1 MPLTSK
7 GEEIMGA
14 MQNQYGEE
22 KGKQVFY
29 ASKNAGKI
37 SGVDT
42 ILTDP
47 QPNLDQQ
54 PVQYQE
60 PSQVAGPAGPERPP
74 LNASACKVVASL
86 DDLKRMGRGRG

>member
-14 MQNQYGEE
+14 MQKQYGAE
-22 KGKQVFY
+22 KGKSVFY

-47 QPNLDQQ
+47 QSLDEA
-54 PVQYQE
+54 PVT
-60 PSQVAGPAGPERPP
+60 PAGPVGPERPAQKP
-74 LNASACKVVASL
+74 YTEAASL
-86 DDLKRMGRGRG
+86 DSLRHVGQGRSPGASSG

>member
-14 MQNQYGEE
+14 MQNQYGAE

-42 ILTDP
+42 ILQSP
-47 QPNLDQQ
+47 QQLDQA
-54 PVQYQE
+54 PGA
-60 PSQVAGPAGPERPP
+60 AGPVTGPERPEQKP
-74 LNASACKVVASL
+74 YTEVASL
-86 DDLKRMGRGRG
+86 DELKRVGRGRVE